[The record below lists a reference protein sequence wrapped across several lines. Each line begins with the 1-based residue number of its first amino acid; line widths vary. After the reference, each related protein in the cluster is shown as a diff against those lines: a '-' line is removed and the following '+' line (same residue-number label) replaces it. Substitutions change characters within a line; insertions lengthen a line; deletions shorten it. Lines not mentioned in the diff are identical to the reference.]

1 MFNFS
6 TNASLEFLLETNLSY
21 NNEMDPTPI
30 SLSIGDLHMPSS
42 STERVHSSDPED
54 EPCMS
59 QQSGYQVFLWGR
71 TGWQQCSARW

>member
-6 TNASLEFLLETNLSY
+6 TDASLEFLLETNLSC

-42 STERVHSSDPED
+42 STEKVHGSDSD
-54 EPCMS
+54 DVPCML
-59 QQSGYQVFLWGR
+59 QKSGCQVFL
-71 TGWQQCSARW
+71 